1 MEILTL
7 FLIGL
12 SLSID
17 AFTMSLAYGLIGIQ
31 KNKIVLSSLIVGLFH
46 FFMPLLGSLIGYKL
60 LNSFKINPKYLIIII
75 VLILL
80 IEMIKSVKDEEI
92 KSINMNLFGMLGF
105 ALLVSLD
112 SFTVGMGIYYITT
125 KPIYASIVFSI
136 VSFCF
141 TLIGYILGKY
151 ASKKLEKI
159 SKYIGIIILLILL
172 IYFIF

>member
-17 AFTMSLAYGLIGIQ
+17 AFSMSLAYGLIGIE
-31 KNKIVLSSLIVGLFH
+31 KDKMIISSLIVGLFH
-46 FFMPLLGSLIGYKL
+46 FFMPLFGSLIGYKL
-60 LNSFKINPKYLIIII
+60 LNTFKINPKYLIIII
-75 VLILL
+75 IFILI
-80 IEMIKSVKDEEI
+80 IEMIKSIKDDEI
-92 KSINMNLFGMLGF
+92 KTINMNLFNMLGF
-105 ALLVSLD
+105 AFLVSLD
-112 SFTVGMGIYYITT
+112 SFTIGMGIYYITN

-141 TLIGYILGKY
+141 TLLGYILGKY
-151 ASKKLEKI
+151 VSKKLEKT
-159 SKYIGIIILLILL
+159 SKYIGIIILFVLL